1 MRAMVTIHTRIAA
14 AVFVT
19 ALPLL
24 VVGCQHSGP
33 DAAAA
38 HRPASDTAGDPDA
51 GQLLSDATAAVRA
64 TQSARVLFSSTNI
77 DLLARTYAAD
87 ITLTPANA
95 ARGNGALKINGTYSQ
110 AEFRTNNGVLWVE
123 GADGAFVN
131 AGPAHGTLDPA
142 ALLDPERG
150 IAAFLAS
157 VTGPVIQEHESHAGN
172 QAAVKIA
179 GTLPLSAAGV
189 LVPLSTLRG
198 ASQLPVTLWVTPQSP
213 HKLVQVIITINDG
226 SLTLQLGEAAPF
238 TTPPK

>member
-1 MRAMVTIHTRIAA
+1 MVTIHTRIAA

-19 ALPLL
+19 ALSLL

-38 HRPASDTAGDPDA
+38 HRSASDTARDSDA
-51 GQLLSDATAAVRA
+51 GQLLSDATEAVRA
-64 TQSARVLFSSTNI
+64 TQSAHVLFSSTNI
-77 DLLARTYAAD
+77 ADLLARTYAAD

-95 ARGNGALKINGTYSQ
+95 ARGNGTLKINGTYSQ

-123 GADGAFVN
+123 AADGAFVN
-131 AGPAHGTLDPA
+131 TGPAHGTLDPA

-150 IAAFLAS
+150 IAALLAA
-157 VTGPVIQEHESHAGN
+157 VTGPVVQERESHAGN

-179 GTLPLSAAGV
+179 GTLLPSAAGV
-189 LVPLSTLRG
+189 LVPVSTLRG
-198 ASQLPVTLWVTPQSP
+198 ASQLPVMLWVTPQSP
-213 HKLVQVIITINDG
+213 RKLVQVIITINDG